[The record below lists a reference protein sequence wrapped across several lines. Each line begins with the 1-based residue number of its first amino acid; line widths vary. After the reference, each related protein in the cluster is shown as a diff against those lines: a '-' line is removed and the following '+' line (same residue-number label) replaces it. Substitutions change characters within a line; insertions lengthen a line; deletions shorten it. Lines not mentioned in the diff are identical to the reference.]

1 MTKVIL
7 ILGFLS
13 ASPFAVAFADEPSS
27 NSAVVLE
34 INGKKFTF
42 SEFEQKRPAAL
53 FQARNT
59 FYQSARKAADEFVDS
74 YLLEQQ
80 AEAEHLTVAELLERH
95 VNSAIEKD
103 PPEDAL
109 RVYYEGVDTT
119 EPFEAVRPQ
128 ILERVRQRRMDKAK
142 AAYLKTLHSQANI
155 AIRMAPPRAS
165 ISLKDTPL
173 RGHQDAPVMII
184 EYADYECPYCQ
195 QIQPVLDKVEAEYKG
210 KVALAYKDA
219 PLPMH
224 PHAQKAGEA
233 ARCAGAQGK
242 YWEYHDLLFATKA
255 LEIPQL
261 KEGAATLKLDTQV
274 FDKCLSSG
282 EQEKAVKTQ
291 LAEAQTF
298 QLQGTPSFF
307 INGIFFSGS
316 LTYEQ
321 FRAILDEELAAAPAP
336 KVSAE
341 GSGQGSG
348 PK

>member
-1 MTKVIL
+1 MTKFCL

-13 ASPFAVAFADEPSS
+13 ASPFAAAFADEPSS

-34 INGKKFTF
+34 INGTKFTF

-80 AEAEHLTVAELLERH
+80 ANAEHITVAELLERH
-95 VNSAIEKD
+95 VNSVITKD

-109 RVYYEGVDTT
+109 RVYYEGVDPT
-119 EPFEAVRPQ
+119 EPYEAVRPQ
-128 ILERVRQRRMDKAK
+128 ILSHIRQKRLDKAK
-142 AAYLKTLHSQANI
+142 AEYLKTLHSQAKV
-155 AIRMAPPRAS
+155 AIRMSPPRAS

-173 RGHQDAPVMII
+173 RGPQDAPVTII

-195 QIQPVLDKVEAEYKG
+195 QIQPVLDKLETEYKG
-210 KVALAYKDA
+210 KVAFAYKDA

-224 PHAQKAGEA
+224 SHAQKAGEA

-242 YWEYHDLLFATKA
+242 YWEYHDLLFASKA
-255 LEIPQL
+255 LDIPQL
-261 KEGAATLKLDTQV
+261 KEAAANLKLDTQA
-274 FDKCLSSG
+274 FDKCLNSG

-316 LTYEQ
+316 LTSEQ
-321 FRAILDEELAAAPAP
+321 FHTVIDDELAAASTS
-336 KVSAE
+336 K
-341 GSGQGSG
+341 
-348 PK
+348 

>member
-1 MTKVIL
+1 MTKLIL
-7 ILGFLS
+7 ILGMLS
-13 ASPFAVAFADEPSS
+13 TSPFAAAFADEPSS

-34 INGKKFTF
+34 IDGKKFTF

-59 FYQSARKAADEFVDS
+59 FYQSARKSAEEFVDS
-74 YLLEQQ
+74 YLLEQ
-80 AEAEHLTVAELLERH
+80 AADAEHVTVAELLERH
-95 VNSAIEKD
+95 VNSVIAKD

-119 EPFEAVRPQ
+119 EPYEAVRPQ
-128 ILERVRQRRMDKAK
+128 ILSHIRQKRLDKAK
-142 AAYLKTLHSQANI
+142 AEYLKTLHSQAKV
-155 AIRMAPPRAS
+155 AIRMSPPRAS

-173 RGHQDAPVMII
+173 RGRQDAPVTII

-195 QIQPVLDKVEAEYKG
+195 QIQPVLDKLETEYKG
-210 KVALAYKDA
+210 KLAFAYKDA

-242 YWEYHDLLFATKA
+242 YWEYHDLLFASKA
-255 LEIPQL
+255 LDIPQL
-261 KEGAATLKLDTQV
+261 KESAATLKLDTQV
-274 FDKCLSSG
+274 FDKCLTSG

-307 INGIFFSGS
+307 INGIFFSGG
-316 LTYEQ
+316 LTLEQ
-321 FRAILDEELAAAPAP
+321 FHTVIDDELA
-336 KVSAE
+336 SA
-341 GSGQGSG
+341 SAS
-348 PK
+348 K

>member
-1 MTKVIL
+1 MTKFCL

-13 ASPFAVAFADEPSS
+13 ASPFAAAFADEPSS

-34 INGKKFTF
+34 INGTKFTF

-80 AEAEHLTVAELLERH
+80 ANAEHITVAELLERH
-95 VNSAIEKD
+95 VNSVITKD

-119 EPFEAVRPQ
+119 EPYEAVRPQ
-128 ILERVRQRRMDKAK
+128 ILSHIRQKRLDKAK
-142 AAYLKTLHSQANI
+142 AEYLKTLHSQAKV
-155 AIRMAPPRAS
+155 AIRMSPPRAS

-173 RGHQDAPVMII
+173 RGPQDAPVTII

-195 QIQPVLDKVEAEYKG
+195 QIQPVLDKLETEYKG
-210 KVALAYKDA
+210 KVAFAYKDA

-224 PHAQKAGEA
+224 SHAQKAGEA

-242 YWEYHDLLFATKA
+242 YWEYHDLLFASKA
-255 LEIPQL
+255 LDIPQL
-261 KEGAATLKLDTQV
+261 KEAAANLKLDTQA
-274 FDKCLSSG
+274 FDKCLNSG

-316 LTYEQ
+316 LTSEQ
-321 FRAILDEELAAAPAP
+321 FHTVIDDELAAA
-336 KVSAE
+336 SA
-341 GSGQGSG
+341 S
-348 PK
+348 K

>member
-1 MTKVIL
+1 MTKFIL
-7 ILGFLS
+7 IFGFLS
-13 ASPFAVAFADEPSS
+13 ASPFAAAFADEPSS

-59 FYQSARKAADEFVDS
+59 FYQSARKAAEEYVDS

-80 AEAEHLTVAELLERH
+80 AAAEHVTVAELLERH
-95 VNSAIEKD
+95 VNNVIAKD

-119 EPFEAVRPQ
+119 EPYEAVRPQ
-128 ILERVRQRRMDKAK
+128 ILSHIRQKRLDKAK
-142 AAYLKTLHSQANI
+142 AEYLKTLHDQAKI
-155 AIRMAPPRAS
+155 AIRMSPPRAS

-173 RGHQDAPVMII
+173 RGPQDAPVTII

-195 QIQPVLDKVEAEYKG
+195 QIQPVLDKLETEYKG
-210 KVALAYKDA
+210 KVAFAYKDA

-242 YWEYHDLLFATKA
+242 YWEYHDLLFASKA

-261 KEGAATLKLDTQV
+261 KEGAATLKLDTQA
-274 FDKCLSSG
+274 FDKCLTSG
-282 EQEKAVKTQ
+282 EQEKAVKAQ

-316 LTYEQ
+316 LTSEQ
-321 FRAILDEELAAAPAP
+321 FHTVIDDELKAA
-336 KVSAE
+336 SA
-341 GSGQGSG
+341 S
-348 PK
+348 K

>member
-1 MTKVIL
+1 MTKFIL
-7 ILGFLS
+7 VLGMLS
-13 ASPFAVAFADEPSS
+13 TSPFAAAFADEPSS

-59 FYQSARKAADEFVDS
+59 FYQSARKSAEEFVDS

-80 AEAEHLTVAELLERH
+80 ADAEHVTVAELLERH
-95 VNSAIEKD
+95 VNSVIEKD

-109 RVYYEGVDTT
+109 RVYYEGVDTA
-119 EPFEAVRPQ
+119 EPYEAVRPQ
-128 ILERVRQRRMDKAK
+128 IVSHIRQKRLDKAK
-142 AAYLKTLHSQANI
+142 AEYLKTLHSQAKV
-155 AIRMAPPRAS
+155 AIRMSPPRAS

-173 RGHQDAPVMII
+173 RGPQDAPVTII

-195 QIQPVLDKVEAEYKG
+195 QIQPVLEKLEAEYKG
-210 KVALAYKDA
+210 KVAFAYKDA

-242 YWEYHDLLFATKA
+242 YWEYHDLLFSSKA

-261 KEGAATLKLDTQV
+261 KEGAATLKLDTQA
-274 FDKCLSSG
+274 FDKCLTSG

-316 LTYEQ
+316 LTLEQ
-321 FRAILDEELAAAPAP
+321 FHTVIDDELAAA
-336 KVSAE
+336 SA
-341 GSGQGSG
+341 S
-348 PK
+348 K